1 MAGWKPLSLSAS
13 ASAHLPP
20 LLFSV
25 SFDHGSSY
33 TVYLT
38 DLTHIWSESLSRRQ
52 IIRRSQEEKT
62 SIDPSDDED
71 NLRKLLEKIKSALE
85 GARNTTA
92 ALTINADDE
101 RPSLTLS
108 LAVKLPAGIAPLE
121 WPLRLSAVPQTTL
134 TQQLILPLME
144 AQHMRLQETAS
155 LIEVLKE
162 KDHVIQ
168 KLLDKLEGQGTELGE
183 LFPQAAGKAGRKID
197 RRKAE
202 ERVRGLALFDIDA
215 WRSENQIGAFH
226 DTQTLLS
233 KVFQG
238 DANQVPEVGTEKA
251 ADVDGTWWEDIKGLT
266 VFLDSGKIKT
276 ALGKAKPPG
285 LGLEMSSHD
294 KSSSNTPV
302 VVEKHTEDSDSGDF
316 QVQSTPPHLKPNIIL
331 PSESRVESSTD
342 SDDDDLDAPSQRSK
356 LSASQPVSQQTSGIS
371 LASEP
376 KDGKK
381 LGALAVKSRAR
392 VVRRS
397 FVQPPDVINDESST
411 EDEDEDE
418 DEISARKP
426 YQNVSTASL
435 GEDAPSPAKSRRA
448 VSPDESSPEATPK
461 RKGRGIGKLGGK
473 QRPVEASPSPPPKAT
488 PEPSKKRGKLGKIG
502 GKKAILPDGDETE
515 DPATE
520 TTPKKKK
527 LGAIGGRKRESSS
540 PGSRVPDANEEVV
553 IRGRSEVAK
562 VERNPTPEVRET
574 SQERA
579 DKKRA
584 ALKRELEAKAKAPP
598 VKKKR
603 KF

>member
-1 MAGWKPLSLSAS
+1 
-13 ASAHLPP
+13 
-20 LLFSV
+20 
-25 SFDHGSSY
+25 
-33 TVYLT
+33 
-38 DLTHIWSESLSRRQ
+38 
-52 IIRRSQEEKT
+52 
-62 SIDPSDDED
+62 
-71 NLRKLLEKIKSALE
+71 
-85 GARNTTA
+85 
-92 ALTINADDE
+92 
-101 RPSLTLS
+101 
-108 LAVKLPAGIAPLE
+108 
-121 WPLRLSAVPQTTL
+121 
-134 TQQLILPLME
+134 ME

-276 ALGKAKPPG
+276 ALGKAKPP
-285 LGLEMSSHD
+285 
-294 KSSSNTPV
+294 

-392 VVRRS
+392 V
-397 FVQPPDVINDESST
+397 PPDVINDESST